1 MPGGFAY
8 GGDINRATM
17 NSQSLSASDNID
29 DRIMKNLQMGYN
41 QGGRAM
47 STYEKLKMINDSVA
61 QG

>member
-1 MPGGFAY
+1 
-8 GGDINRATM
+8 M